1 MSSRRQFLKNAS
13 LATAGLTIG
22 GHFFSGSGNKALA
35 GPGSVASSTGSSA
48 SSYKRIIGSNERVN
62 VAFIGI
68 GNRGWEVLTAF
79 EKTEMAN
86 IVALCDVDLRAKH
99 TQNALSAYPQARTFK
114 DFRQLFDQ
122 AGTSFDAVVVCTPD
136 HSHFPACML
145 ALAEGKHV
153 YVEKPLTRSFYE
165 SELLM
170 AAAARRP
177 GIVTQMGNQG
187 HSDANYF
194 QFRAWQEAGI
204 IKDVTRVTA
213 HMNNPRRWHEW
224 DTGMRRFPLE
234 ESIPETLDW
243 DLWLTT
249 APHHPYNSKFHYGD
263 WRCWYAFG
271 VGVLGDWGAH
281 IIDTV
286 HEFLDLG
293 LPESITPLKLEGHN
307 PYFFPKAS
315 TIVYKFP
322 ERGQMPALELS
333 WYDGVDNI
341 PEVPAGYG
349 VSELDPNIPSVAG
362 APIKPAKLNPGKE
375 IYGKDLTF
383 KGGSHGSTLSIIPDE
398 KAKEMEKQL
407 PDVPESP
414 SNHYANF
421 LLACQGKEQTRSP
434 FSIAGPLSQVLSL
447 GVIAQQTGRA
457 LKFDRQTKRISD
469 DRFADALLVGPP
481 PRKEWE
487 AFYKI

>member
-1 MSSRRQFLKNAS
+1 MNSRREFLKNAT
-13 LATAGLTIG
+13 LATAGLTFGNSI
-22 GHFFSGSGNKALA
+22 FS
-35 GPGSVASSTGSSA
+35 TSA
-48 SSYKRIIGSNERVN
+48 SVYKRVSGANNRVN
-62 VAFIGI
+62 VAFIGV
-68 GNRGWEVLTAF
+68 GNRGWEVLSAF
-79 EKTEMAN
+79 EKTGMAN
-86 IVALCDVDLRAKH
+86 VVALCDVDLGATH
-99 TQNALSAYPQARTFK
+99 TQNALAAYPQARTFK

-122 AGTSFDAVVVCTPD
+122 AGSSFDAVVICTPD

-145 ALAEGKHV
+145 ALAEAKHI
-153 YVEKPLTRSFYE
+153 YVEKPLTRTFYE

-170 AAAARRP
+170 QAAAQRP
-177 GIVTQMGNQG
+177 DIVTQMGNQG

-194 QFRAWQEAGI
+194 QFKAWKEAGI
-204 IKDVTRVTA
+204 IKDVSRVTA

-224 DTGMRRFPLE
+224 DTAISRFPQE
-234 ESIPETLDW
+234 EAIPDTLDW
-243 DLWLTT
+243 DLWLGTSQ
-249 APHHPYNSKFHYGD
+249 HQPYNSKFHYGD

-293 LPESITPLKLEGHN
+293 MPESINPVKLEGHN
-307 PYFFPKAS
+307 PYFFPKSS
-315 TIVYKFP
+315 TLIYQFP
-322 ERGQMPALELS
+322 ERGHMPALELT
-333 WYDGVDNI
+333 WYDGVNNI

-349 VSELDPNIPSVAG
+349 VSELDPNIPLVAG
-362 APIKPAKLNPGKE
+362 GAIRPAKLNPGKE

-398 KAKEMEKQL
+398 KAREMEKQL
-407 PDVPESP
+407 PEVPQSP

-421 LLACQGKEQTRSP
+421 LLSCQGLERTRSP
-434 FSIAGPLSQVLSL
+434 FSVAGPLSQVLCL
-447 GVIAQQTGRA
+447 GVIAQQTGRK
-457 LKFDRQTKRISD
+457 LNLDRQTKRIID

-487 AFYKI
+487 AFYKV